1 MKMQK
6 FILLRGHQGSGKST
20 FAEQKIAE
28 FQKEFPNAQIVHI
41 ENDKELTDEN
51 GVYRFSREA
60 LAQAQQKGMVVLKN
74 TLKFGQQHK
83 QNPILIINS
92 NTNQKANA
100 CRSLLDLAKKFGFET
115 EVYRLHNFYPNLHN
129 VPENDVLAAY
139 FRLNQNRVK
148 GEIHVPAE
156 QPISAAQQAA
166 IDKIGKFH
174 RMPLDFDETQQTY
187 VTRRFL
193 QCGQRD
199 FTAKT
204 SKKYPELRVLKY
216 RSSVFYEN
224 RFNDA
229 LLEMRGLVVDAHG
242 RIIVRPFKKVFNY
255 SERIAKNSKY
265 PIEISENHLV
275 DAVVKVNGF
284 LGVCTHVCLP
294 ENHPSFGAAFQA
306 KMLYST
312 TGSLDSGFAE
322 MVQSHCSRY
331 ENIFMDYP
339 NHTFLFEICDPSD
352 VHIIREEFGAT
363 LIGIVEVATGR
374 QWREDELDN
383 LAAQHGLKRP
393 KTIKNITFGA
403 LQALLKTVEHE
414 GFMVFDAESK
424 EMLFKLKSP
433 YYLISKFLGR
443 SKSDNLGRKL
453 DKRQVDEEFY
463 PLIDHI
469 AENKAY
475 FNELG
480 ELEKIAFIQEFL
492 QKVQAA

>member
-1 MKMQK
+1 MQK

-28 FQKEFPNAQIVHI
+28 FQKDFLNAQIVHI

-60 LAQAQQKGMVVLKN
+60 LAQAQQKGIVVLKN

-115 EVYRLHNFYPNLHN
+115 EVYRLHNFYPNLHH

-156 QPISAAQQAA
+156 QPISAGQQAA
-166 IDKIGKFH
+166 INEMAKFH

-187 VTRRFL
+187 VTQRFL

-204 SKKYPELRVLKY
+204 SRKYPELRVLKY

-255 SERIAKNSKY
+255 WVY
-265 PIEISENHLV
+265 GF
-275 DAVVKVNGF
+275 NG
-284 LGVCTHVCLP
+284 
-294 ENHPSFGAAFQA
+294 
-306 KMLYST
+306 
-312 TGSLDSGFAE
+312 
-322 MVQSHCSRY
+322 
-331 ENIFMDYP
+331 
-339 NHTFLFEICDPSD
+339 
-352 VHIIREEFGAT
+352 
-363 LIGIVEVATGR
+363 
-374 QWREDELDN
+374 
-383 LAAQHGLKRP
+383 
-393 KTIKNITFGA
+393 
-403 LQALLKTVEHE
+403 
-414 GFMVFDAESK
+414 
-424 EMLFKLKSP
+424 
-433 YYLISKFLGR
+433 
-443 SKSDNLGRKL
+443 
-453 DKRQVDEEFY
+453 
-463 PLIDHI
+463 
-469 AENKAY
+469 
-475 FNELG
+475 
-480 ELEKIAFIQEFL
+480 
-492 QKVQAA
+492 